1 MKLSL
6 NKLLQETIQHIKRAA
21 PEASRVTK
29 ALLHRT
35 FNEPLSDLLDDA
47 AQQFAQAVGGAEGQ
61 EGTMAFIQK
70 RLPN

>member
-1 MKLSL
+1 M
-6 NKLLQETIQHIKRAA
+6 
-21 PEASRVTK
+21 TK

-35 FNEPLSDLLDDA
+35 LNEPLNKLLNDA

-70 RLPN
+70 RLPNWADES